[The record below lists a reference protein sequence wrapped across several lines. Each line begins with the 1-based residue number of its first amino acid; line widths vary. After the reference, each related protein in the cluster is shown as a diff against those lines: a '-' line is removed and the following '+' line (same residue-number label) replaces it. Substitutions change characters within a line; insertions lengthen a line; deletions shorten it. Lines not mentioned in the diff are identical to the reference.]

1 MCVCTDERHTD
12 VAVTEICEVAA
23 ATSQSDKDV
32 TAGVQLYYVTLVE
45 LIYQLLSHTID
56 TKSSKLIDKLMT
68 RDILSSD
75 ERKKIK
81 EERRIDAKVD
91 TLLMMLSYKSAAEF
105 QSFLTTLSETGQQSI
120 ADVVHQALDT
130 VGRTEENPLQY
141 SHGKTVLSKYRLLHY
156 ITLH

>member
-1 MCVCTDERHTD
+1 
-12 VAVTEICEVAA
+12 VTEICEVAA

-141 SHGKTVLSKYRLLHY
+141 LHGKTVLSKFRSLHY
-156 ITLH
+156 ITLENYL